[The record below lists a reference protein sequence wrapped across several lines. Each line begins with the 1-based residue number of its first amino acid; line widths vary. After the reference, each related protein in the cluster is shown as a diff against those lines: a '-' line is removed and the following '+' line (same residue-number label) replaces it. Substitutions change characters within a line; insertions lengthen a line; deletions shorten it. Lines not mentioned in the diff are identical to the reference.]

1 MKIKSILSINFILLC
16 QIVSAQSG
24 NTFTGTN
31 SGTNNTG
38 SYNSAYGQNSLR
50 HNEGNHNSSFGFQ
63 ALSNYLYSDVSSLK
77 ITGDYNCAFGVDAS
91 KSNTSGSHNSSFGAK
106 SLELNSTGKHN
117 SAFGYKAMGSVIN
130 PGSFNIA
137 VGYGSLLRNV
147 GDYNIAIGYESPRHL
162 LSGSKNIFIG
172 NETALNLTSGSGNV
186 FIGNKIQLGQVP
198 SNATMAGNDTQNT
211 IIISNGLGAQ
221 RIFVHSNG
229 YTGIGLGDN
238 VIPSNRLEIRHG
250 SNGFSGLRFTNLKNS
265 NNPIPNPTSKVLS
278 VDANGDVI
286 LVNDMVGT
294 GTTNQTTISAG
305 ENITVSG
312 DPTSGYVINSTANSC
327 NLFSCDGTIDTSLGG
342 TNNPN
347 SGLRTITMGGNNL
360 HFLTN
365 TVYEDNTVG
374 SGRIYIGG
382 TLNFP
387 NFNGNN
393 SHYRLLV
400 EGGILTEKVKIA
412 LSNTA
417 DWADYVFSDEYKL
430 MPLNEV
436 EMFIKENNHLPG
448 IKSAK
453 DLVETGLDVSEMQSK
468 QMEKIEELTLYVIE
482 QNKKLEKQNE
492 EIEELKA
499 IVEKLQKN
507 R

>member
-1 MKIKSILSINFILLC
+1 MKLRILFLVLFTQFNFFY
-16 QIVSAQSG
+16 AQTIRLVNVTPTSSYSVEQGTGLHIGHDSG
-24 NTFTGTN
+24 NTTLNGVRNVFVGVRTGTRTTTGEDNCFLGYQSGYANESGNKNTFLGKSSGAGDIDGSNNTYVGFASGYQGSGSNNSYLGYRTGYSNIGGVGNVFLGYDVGSTFTGPVD
-31 SGTNNTG
+31 NTLLIG
-38 SYNSAYGQNSLR
+38 
-50 HNEGNHNSSFGFQ
+50 NSSSSNLIFGNF
-63 ALSNYLYSDVSSLK
+63 STK
-77 ITGDYNCAFGVDAS
+77 FVD
-91 KSNTSGSHNSSFGAK
+91 
-106 SLELNSTGKHN
+106 
-117 SAFGYKAMGSVIN
+117 IN
-130 PGSFNIA
+130 
-137 VGYGSLLRNV
+137 GSLGV
-147 GDYNIAIGYESPRHL
+147 
-162 LSGSKNIFIG
+162 
-172 NETALNLTSGSGNV
+172 NLTSN
-186 FIGNKIQLGQVP
+186 Q
-198 SNATMAGNDTQNT
+198 
-211 IIISNGLGAQ
+211 
-221 RIFVHSNG
+221 
-229 YTGIGLGDN
+229 
-238 VIPSNRLEIRHG
+238 IPSNRLEIRHG
-250 SNGFSGLRFTNLKNS
+250 SNGFSGLRFTNLKSS
-265 NNPIPNPTSKVLS
+265 NNSIPNPTSKVLS
-278 VDANGDVI
+278 VNANGDVI
-286 LVNDMVGT
+286 LVNDMVGS

-347 SGLRTITMGGNNL
+347 SNLRTITMGTNNL
-360 HFLTN
+360 HFKTSTN
-365 TVYEDNTVG
+365 YEDNFVG

-387 NFNGNN
+387 IFNGNN

-412 LSNTA
+412 LSTTT

-482 QNKKLEKQNE
+482 QNKKLEKQTN

-499 IVEKLQKN
+499 QVKLLLDRK
-507 R
+507 

>member
-1 MKIKSILSINFILLC
+1 MKIKILIIYILFC
-16 QIVSAQSG
+16 KITFAQQG

-31 SGTNNTG
+31 SGTGNTG
-38 SYNSAYGQNSLR
+38 LNNSAYGQNSLT
-50 HNEGNHNSSFGFQ
+50 NNN
-63 ALSNYLYSDVSSLK
+63 ADN
-77 ITGDYNCAFGVDAS
+77 
-91 KSNTSGSHNSSFGAK
+91 
-106 SLELNSTGKHN
+106 N
-117 SAFGYKAMGSVIN
+117 SAFGHRAMSSNSDTPSSITGSNNSAFGFDSLRDNTTGNFNSAFGAMSMANNLSGVGNSVLGYRALGNPLN
-130 PGSFNIA
+130 PGNYNTAI
-137 VGYGSLLRNV
+137 GYYSLLRTS
-147 GDYNIAIGYESPRHL
+147 GDYNIAIGYDTPRNL
-162 LSGSKNIFIG
+162 LSGSNNIFIG
-172 NETALNLTSGSGNV
+172 NQSAVRLTSGSGNV

-211 IIISNGLGAQ
+211 VIISDGLGAQ

-229 YTGIGLGDN
+229 YTGIGLGDY
-238 VIPSNRLEIRHG
+238 VIPSNRLEL
-250 SNGFSGLRFTNLKNS
+250 NGGISGTSGLRFRSYTNTR
-265 NNPIPNPTSKVLS
+265 PAITNPTSKVLS
-278 VDANGDVI
+278 VNANGDVI

-294 GTTNQTTISAG
+294 GATNQTTISAG

-327 NLFSCDGTIDTSLGG
+327 NLFSCDGIIDTSLGG

-347 SGLRTITMGGNNL
+347 SNLRTITMGTNNL
-360 HFLTN
+360 HFKTSDS
-365 TVYEDNTVG
+365 YEDNTVG

-382 TLNFP
+382 TLNLP
-387 NFNGNN
+387 IFNGNN

-400 EGGILTEKVKIA
+400 KGGILTEKVKIA
-412 LSNTA
+412 LSNTD

-453 DLVETGLDVSEMQSK
+453 DLVEAGLDVSEMQSK

-482 QNKKLEKQNE
+482 QNKKLEKQTN

-499 IVEKLQKN
+499 QVKLLLDRK
-507 R
+507 